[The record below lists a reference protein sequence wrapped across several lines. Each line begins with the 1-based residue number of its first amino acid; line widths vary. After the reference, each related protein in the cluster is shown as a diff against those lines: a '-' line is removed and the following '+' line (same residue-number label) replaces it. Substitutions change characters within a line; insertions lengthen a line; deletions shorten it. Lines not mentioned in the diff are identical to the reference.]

1 MSAIVAKLIKAD
13 ALLILTDIDGLYTDD
28 PHNNPNAKFIG
39 VVEKINEDLLQM
51 GKGTTGSSVGTG
63 GMATK
68 LNAAQ
73 IATSAGTDMV
83 IASGKDFHIIHRIL
97 DGRDIGTLF
106 VGNRIEEF
114 RLIDYLS
121 KL

>member
-1 MSAIVAKLIKAD
+1 
-13 ALLILTDIDGLYTDD
+13 LYTDD

-39 VVEKINEDLLQM
+39 VVERINEDLLKM

-83 IASGKDFHIIHRIL
+83 IASGKDFHIIHRIM
-97 DGRDIGTLF
+97 DGRDIGTMF